1 MSTLLKDQEPIA
13 KTSLAESVYQ
23 RILEAILSGTLASG
37 VELSE
42 VAIAAELGVSR
53 TPVHEALLRLAAD
66 GLVEDLASRQAR
78 VARFTRQDLI
88 NIYEVR
94 RILEPAAAELAAERM
109 TGEHLAELRAKADAL
124 VAAESAPTWLDR
136 AIDFDLHF
144 HDVVAAAAGNERLR
158 QEIVK
163 YRRLVRAFC
172 RATGTRDNLQ
182 QAFSEHQR
190 ILGALEARNSQAAR
204 RAMGA
209 HIVARLQSVLY
220 ELDGQPAD
228 RAVGRAAVD
237 LKKSI

>member
-1 MSTLLKDQEPIA
+1 MTTLLKVKEPIA

-42 VAIAAELGVSR
+42 VALAAELGVSR

-66 GLVEDLASRQAR
+66 GLVEDLLSRQAR
-78 VARFTRQDLI
+78 VARFTRQDLA

-94 RILEPAAAELAAERM
+94 RILEPAAAELAAARM
-109 TGEHLAELRAKADAL
+109 TSEQLTELRAAADAI
-124 VAAESAPTWLDR
+124 VAAENEPNWLDR

-163 YRRLVRAFC
+163 YRRMVRAFC

-182 QAFSEHQR
+182 QAFGEHQR
-190 ILGALEARNSQAAR
+190 ILAAIEARDAQAAR
-204 RAMGA
+204 RAMDA
-209 HIVARLQSVLY
+209 HIVARLQSVLF
-220 ELDGQPAD
+220 ELDGQTANLAD
-228 RAVGRAAVD
+228 
-237 LKKSI
+237 